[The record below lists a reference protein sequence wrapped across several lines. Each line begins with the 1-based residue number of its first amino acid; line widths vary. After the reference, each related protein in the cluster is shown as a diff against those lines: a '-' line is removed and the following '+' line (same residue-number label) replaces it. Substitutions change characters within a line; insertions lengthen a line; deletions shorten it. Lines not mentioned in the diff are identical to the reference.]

1 MSKNLILV
9 QDGFPGSN
17 TSGTVVESLNIK
29 NFFKYEKN
37 VSATTYS
44 RNKTNT
50 DEFPKGETSTTIPNN
65 HDFMSLWTRASNY
78 YEPLTGNLLANNLF
92 KNYSVTFLLF
102 AVRMKKGF
110 TGRDVTITSRLTSD
124 DLSLRFYDIGK
135 TVEDFTN
142 IYKEYPLVFES
153 AYISGSRYNVFG
165 YKQLSNSIV
174 ITDLQQYN
182 HCFLA
187 ALFSKTAYTMESG
200 TVLLNNEP
208 LLNIS
213 WTETGIS
220 EAQ

>member
-9 QDGFPGSN
+9 QNGFPGSS
-17 TSGTVVESLNIK
+17 TSGTVVESLNIR

-37 VSATTYS
+37 VSATKYS

-65 HDFMSLWTRASNY
+65 HEFMSYWTRTSNY
-78 YEPLTGNLLANNLF
+78 YEPETGNLLANNLF
-92 KNYSVTFLLF
+92 KHYSISFLLF

-110 TGRDVTITSRLTSD
+110 SGRDITITSRLTGE
-124 DLSLRFYDIGK
+124 DLKLRFYDIGK
-135 TVEDFTN
+135 TVDDFTN
-142 IYKEYPLVFES
+142 IFKEYPLVYES
-153 AYISGSRYNVFG
+153 AYISGTRYNVFG

-187 ALFSKTAYTMESG
+187 VLFSNTAYTMESG

-213 WTETGIS
+213 WTET
-220 EAQ
+220 EFLEVQ